1 MRSIYAIGETVYD
14 IIFKNGE
21 PVTAKAGG
29 TMLNTS
35 VSLGRLGLPVFFL
48 SEYAAD
54 GVGDIIDG
62 FLKENAVDTTLL
74 YRYQN
79 GKTPIALAFLNEQN
93 DARYSFYKQYPE
105 KRLEIDMPD
114 FRKGDILL
122 FGGFYSLMKEVR
134 HALITFVRAARD
146 AGVTIL
152 YDPNIRSPHKDE
164 IENLRDLVYENLGLA
179 HIIRGSDEDF
189 DTIFDIKAGADAYTL
204 VQQYGGQYLIYTNSN
219 VGVEIYSPRGKL
231 ELEVPEV
238 KTLSTIGAGDSFN
251 AGLIYEL
258 YRSER
263 TLPDMT
269 LAELGNIVK
278 TAIAFGSHVCTHYEN
293 YVSKDFA
300 RALK

>member
-14 IIFKNGE
+14 IIFKNDE

-54 GVGDIIDG
+54 RVGNIIDG

-105 KRLEIDMPD
+105 KRLEIEMPD

-134 HALITFVRAARD
+134 KALITFVRTARD

-164 IENLRDLVYENLGLA
+164 IEGLRDMVYENLGLA

-189 DTIFDIKAGADAYTL
+189 DTIFDIKTGVDAYTL
-204 VQQYGGQYLIYTNSN
+204 VQQYGGQYLIYTKSN
-219 VGVEIYSPRGKL
+219 HGVEVYSPYGKL

-258 YRSER
+258 HCSQRS
-263 TLPDMT
+263 LPDMT
-269 LAELGNIVK
+269 LDELGNIVK

-300 RALK
+300 RTLK